1 MCLSIPGK
9 IVDIAANSA
18 QVDVNGM
25 VVKADISL
33 LRDLRVGDY
42 VLVHSGFAIQKY
54 SLEDAEETL
63 RLIKEVA
70 DSDNL

>member
-9 IVDIAANSA
+9 IIAVNGNAA

-25 VVKADISL
+25 VVTADITL
-33 LRDLRVGDY
+33 LKNVIVGDY

-54 SLEDAEETL
+54 SVSEAEETL

-70 DSDNL
+70 DVDKL